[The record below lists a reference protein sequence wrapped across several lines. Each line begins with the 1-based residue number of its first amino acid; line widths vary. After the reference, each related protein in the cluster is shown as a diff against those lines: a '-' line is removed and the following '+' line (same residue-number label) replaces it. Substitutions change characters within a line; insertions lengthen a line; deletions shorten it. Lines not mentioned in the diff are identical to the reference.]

1 MSLYNVNKLF
11 SAENLVKL
19 EYHGIDTRVLFEG
32 EGEKRDVKAGDV
44 VEVSTKQAKQLLAYS
59 RDWTLKGDKPVEHEF
74 DKAQARLREQMN
86 KDAKKAQKERSGE
99 KSEDESND
107 EDDEDFD
114 VLLLNPEK
122 MDKKEILAALKKMEV
137 TANNRHSEEK
147 LRGLLVESIQE
158 WKDTQEAGKEV
169 VE

>member
-1 MSLYNVNKLF
+1 MGLYNLNKVF
-11 SAENLVKL
+11 SEENLVEL
-19 EYHGIDTRVLFEG
+19 QYHGRDTRVLFEG
-32 EGEKRDVKAGDV
+32 EGEKREVKAGDI

-86 KDAKKAQKERSGE
+86 KDAKKAQKGG
-99 KSEDESND
+99 KEDESS
-107 EDDEDFD
+107 DDDNEDFD

-137 TANNRHSEEK
+137 TANNRHGEDK
-147 LRGLLVESIQE
+147 LRELLVESIQE
-158 WKDTQEAGKEV
+158 WKDAQEDAGKE
-169 VE
+169 EEAGE